1 MSRRTTVAHP
11 NRGGGVNP
19 LHLASRTVSAFLPSP
34 PTGVDGGLD
43 DVLGLM
49 VDFVEKRSTSC
60 SSSSEDGMER
70 EDLEEGRVVD
80 LLIRLDCSMLFSF
93 R

>member
-43 DVLGLM
+43 DV
-49 VDFVEKRSTSC
+49 DFVEKRSTSC

-70 EDLEEGRVVD
+70 EDLEEGRAVD

>member
-43 DVLGLM
+43 DVLCLM
-49 VDFVEKRSTSC
+49 VEKRSTSC

-70 EDLEEGRVVD
+70 EDFEEGRAVD
-80 LLIRLDCSMLFSF
+80 LLIRLECSMLFSF